1 MRVSGNIC
9 WMAGCIALAACL
21 ALPAGNPSAA
31 AAGVVRGQAIE
42 EAIRA
47 YVAKNIF
54 QTGRDTRID
63 FPGGISDV
71 TLDGEDITWQVQSR
85 RNEDFFGNTSFS
97 IRFYEDGRL
106 LDEKIIKARLEVLMH
121 VVVSARSLGRNT
133 VLSPDDVRVMAR
145 WFTRP
150 PRNVVSSLDGVVGK
164 KLRTGVSPNTEISR
178 NRLEE
183 VPAVKKG
190 RPVKIVVDNG
200 LMGITTIGISEQDG
214 MHGELVK
221 VKNASSHK
229 TIYARVVDNSL
240 VKVEF

>member
-1 MRVSGNIC
+1 VRVSGNIC
-9 WMAGCIALAACL
+9 WMAGCIALAACVVLL
-21 ALPAGNPSAA
+21 AGIPSAA
-31 AAGVVRGQAIE
+31 AAGVIRGQAIE

-47 YVAKNIF
+47 YVSKNIF

-97 IRFYEDGRL
+97 VRFYEDGRL

-121 VVVSARSLGRNT
+121 VVVSARSLGRDT
-133 VLSPDDVRVMAR
+133 VISPHDVRVMAR

-150 PRNVVSSLDGVVGK
+150 PRNIVSSLDGVVGK
-164 KLRTGVSPNTEISR
+164 KLRAGVSPNTEITR
-178 NRLEE
+178 NRLED

-240 VKVEF
+240 VEVEF

>member
-9 WMAGCIALAACL
+9 WMAGCIALAACVVLL
-21 ALPAGNPSAA
+21 AGIPSTA
-31 AAGVVRGQAIE
+31 AAGVIRGQAIE

-47 YVAKNIF
+47 YVSKNIF

-97 IRFYEDGRL
+97 VRFYEDGRL

-121 VVVSARSLGRNT
+121 VVVSARSLGRDT

-150 PRNVVSSLDGVVGK
+150 PRNIVSSLDGVVGK

-178 NRLEE
+178 NRLED

>member
-21 ALPAGNPSAA
+21 VLLAGNPSAA
-31 AAGVVRGQAIE
+31 AAGVIRGETIE

-71 TLDGEDITWQVQSR
+71 TLDGKDLTWQVQSR

-97 IRFYEDGRL
+97 VRFYEDGRL

-121 VVVSARSLGRNT
+121 VVVSSRSLGRDT
-133 VLSPDDVRVMAR
+133 VISPDDVRVMAR

-150 PRNVVSSLDGVVGK
+150 PRNIVSSLDGVVGK
-164 KLRTGVSPNTEISR
+164 KLRTGVRPNTEITR
-178 NRLEE
+178 NRLED
-183 VPAVKKG
+183 VPAVMKG
-190 RPVKIVVDNG
+190 KPVKIVVDNG

-229 TIYARVVDNSL
+229 TIYGRVVDNSL

>member
-1 MRVSGNIC
+1 
-9 WMAGCIALAACL
+9 MAGCIALAACL
-21 ALPAGNPSAA
+21 VLLAGNPSAA
-31 AAGVVRGQAIE
+31 AAGVIRGETIE

-71 TLDGEDITWQVQSR
+71 TLEGKDLTWQVQSR

-97 IRFYEDGRL
+97 VRFYDDGRL

-121 VVVSARSLGRNT
+121 VVVSSRSLGRDT
-133 VLSPDDVRVMAR
+133 FITPDDVRVMAR

-150 PRNVVSSLDGVVGK
+150 PRNIVSSLDGVVGK
-164 KLRTGVSPNTEISR
+164 KLRTGVRPNTEITR
-178 NRLEE
+178 NRLED
-183 VPAVKKG
+183 VPAVMKG
-190 RPVKIVVDNG
+190 KPVKIVVDNG

>member
-1 MRVSGNIC
+1 MKVSGNIC

-21 ALPAGNPSAA
+21 VLLAVIPATA
-31 AAGVVRGQAIE
+31 AAGVIRGQAIE

-97 IRFYEDGRL
+97 VRFYEDGRL

-121 VVVSARSLGRNT
+121 VVVSVRSLGRDT

-150 PRNVVSSLDGVVGK
+150 PRNIVSSLDGVVGK

-178 NRLEE
+178 NRLED

-190 RPVKIVVDNG
+190 RPVKIIVDNG

-240 VKVEF
+240 VEVEF